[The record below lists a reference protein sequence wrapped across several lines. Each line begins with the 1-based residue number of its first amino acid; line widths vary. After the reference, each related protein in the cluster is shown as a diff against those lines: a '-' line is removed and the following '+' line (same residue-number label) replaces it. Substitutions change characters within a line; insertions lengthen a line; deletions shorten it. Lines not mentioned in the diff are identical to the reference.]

1 MRGTVIQ
8 RGKGWS
14 ICYYIGKDEHGK
26 WLQKWESGF
35 PTKKEAQRVLR
46 TRIDMI
52 ENSFSNNLS
61 RSTVAGY
68 LNYWLKVY
76 CEPRLAPNTIN
87 GYRTNIEKHIIPYI
101 GIIPLLKL
109 QPKDIQTL
117 YLTLQ
122 GKGLSSTSI
131 RYVHNNLH
139 KALQFAVK
147 QQSLPRNPAD
157 CVEPPTVRKYEASV
171 LKGEQVLQL
180 LKACS
185 GSEVYLPILLTVS
198 LGLRRGEALA
208 LRWQDVDLDQ
218 KVVSIRHSALC
229 KSQETFTISETK
241 TKNSNRTLRLP
252 DTLFDLLI
260 VRYAEL
266 QKLRAEVGS
275 GYNPLNLVCCRD
287 SGQPFTCGVLHHQFH
302 TALEKAGLPSIRFHD
317 LRHTTATFMLQNAVP
332 AKIVSAMLGHSS
344 IGITMDTY
352 SHVLTDMQE
361 GATSKMN
368 TLLKKL
374 Y

>member
-1 MRGTVIQ
+1 MEASGLDPILHRPL
-8 RGKGWS
+8 
-14 ICYYIGKDEHGK
+14 KDYSPLDEIIARINEEFFGD
-26 WLQKWESGF
+26 F
-35 PTKKEAQRVLR
+35 TDADRVML
-46 TRIDMI
+46 D
-52 ENSFSNNLS
+52 
-61 RSTVAGY
+61 
-68 LNYWLKVY
+68 
-76 CEPRLAPNTIN
+76 
-87 GYRTNIEKHIIPYI
+87 
-101 GIIPLLKL
+101 
-109 QPKDIQTL
+109 TL
-117 YLTLQ
+117 YT
-122 GKGLSSTSI
+122 KM
-131 RYVHNNLH
+131 R
-139 KALQFAVK
+139 
-147 QQSLPRNPAD
+147 
-157 CVEPPTVRKYEASV
+157 
-171 LKGEQVLQL
+171 
-180 LKACS
+180 
-185 GSEVYLPILLTVS
+185 
-198 LGLRRGEALA
+198 
-208 LRWQDVDLDQ
+208 
-218 KVVSIRHSALC
+218 
-229 KSQETFTISETK
+229 QETFTISETK

-302 TALEKAGLPSIRFHD
+302 AALVKAGLPSIRFHD